1 MNPKQTLMAAVL
13 AGIAAS
19 LCCVAP
25 LLLLS
30 FGLGGAWLA
39 SLSAFEPV
47 RPIFIILTLL
57 FIGLSFR
64 KLYLTNPTCE
74 TGKPCAEEDAI
85 RKQRFIFWG
94 VTILLMGLLS
104 FPWIAPFFY

>member
-13 AGIAAS
+13 AGIGAS

-30 FGLGGAWLA
+30 LGIGGAWVATLT
-39 SLSAFEPV
+39 AFEPL
-47 RPIFIILTLL
+47 RPLFLGLATL
-57 FIGLSFR
+57 FISLSFR
-64 KLYLTNPTCE
+64 KLYLTTPACE
-74 TGKPCAEEDAI
+74 TGKRCADEDVI

-94 VTILLMGLLS
+94 VTIPLIGLLA